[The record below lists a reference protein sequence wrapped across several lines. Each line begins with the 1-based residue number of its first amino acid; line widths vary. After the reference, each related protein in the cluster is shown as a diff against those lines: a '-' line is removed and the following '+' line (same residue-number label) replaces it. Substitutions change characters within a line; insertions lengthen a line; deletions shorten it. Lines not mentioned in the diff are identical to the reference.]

1 MREARLR
8 FASRMARIAV
18 TAMGSEGDVRPFVA
32 LAAGLRRAGHEA
44 WVVAAERFRARAEGA
59 AVPFRPTGQRWD
71 EVAYRAAMSAVFAE
85 KSPLKQIKSFVELG
99 VSELVAA
106 AEGVVEATRDADLI
120 VHHAGDVNAFAASI
134 VHEKP
139 RITGALAPALLPGG
153 FMAWL
158 VRTMTPRMTDASF
171 NRVLAAAGVAPRRR
185 VVLETAE
192 SPLLNLVA
200 ISPHVVPPKSAWR
213 GRYEATGYWFL
224 DEPAFEPDPA
234 LRAFVESGEPPLV
247 ITFGSM
253 TELDARVVGSGAA
266 IVEGAR
272 RSGRRAVVQAKDGLG
287 EGVAIPGCVHVTG
300 YAPHDWLFPRSAGVV
315 HHGGAGTTA
324 AALRAGAP
332 QSMVWIFGDQP
343 AWGKLLHSRG
353 VAASPMPLAQLTPD
367 KLAERLRAMDAGM
380 KARASELGA
389 LIAAEDG
396 VGRACARVTETVL
409 AALA

>member
-8 FASRMARIAV
+8 FARRMARIAV

-32 LAAGLRRAGHEA
+32 LAAGLRRAGHDA
-44 WVVAAERFRARAEGA
+44 WLVAAERFRARSEGA
-59 AVPFRPTGQRWD
+59 SVPFRPTGQSWD
-71 EVAYRAAMSAVFAE
+71 EAAYRAAMSAVFAE
-85 KSPLKQIKSFVELG
+85 KNVLKQIKAFVELG

-106 AEGVVEATRDADLI
+106 AQGVVDGTRDAELI

-134 VHEKP
+134 VHGTP
-139 RITGALAPALLPGG
+139 RITGTLAPGLLPGG
-153 FMAWL
+153 LAAWVARL
-158 VRTMTPRMTDASF
+158 MTPRMTDTSF
-171 NRVLAAAGVAPRRR
+171 NRVLAAAGVGPRRR
-185 VVLETAE
+185 IVLETAE

-213 GRYEATGYWFL
+213 DRYEATGYWFL
-224 DEPAFEPDPA
+224 DEPSFEPDPA

-266 IVEGAR
+266 IVEGVR

-287 EGVAIPGCVHVTG
+287 EGVAIPDCVHVAG
-300 YAPHDWLFPRSAGVV
+300 YAPHDWLFPRAAGVV

-332 QSMVWIFGDQP
+332 QSIVWVFGDQP
-343 AWGKLLHSRG
+343 AWGKLLAKRG
-353 VAASPMPLAQLTPD
+353 VAADPMPLAQLTPD
-367 KLAERLRAMDAGM
+367 ALAERLRAMDAGM

-389 LIAAEDG
+389 LVAAEDG
-396 VGRACARVTETVL
+396 VGRACARVIETL
-409 AALA
+409 PAAVT